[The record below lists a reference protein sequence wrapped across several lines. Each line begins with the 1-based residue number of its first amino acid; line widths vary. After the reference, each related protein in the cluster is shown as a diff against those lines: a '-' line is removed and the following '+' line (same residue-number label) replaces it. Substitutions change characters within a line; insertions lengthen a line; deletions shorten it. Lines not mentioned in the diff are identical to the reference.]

1 MSEAEWAATERA
13 RQEMEM
19 VERVLD
25 RITVK
30 RRVYRPTPEKARR
43 RRVHTPALAR
53 QWRWMMRLAWL
64 DERCGR
70 SRGGWVCGAMID
82 LLWRRLDR

>member
-1 MSEAEWAATERA
+1 MSEAEWAAIERQ
-13 RQEMEM
+13 RLDQ
-19 VERVLD
+19 ERVLE

-30 RRVYRPTPEKARR
+30 RRVYSPTP
-43 RRVHTPALAR
+43 TPTPTRALAR

-64 DERCGR
+64 DARCQ
-70 SRGGWVCGAMID
+70 RGGWVCGAMID